1 MWLSTIGLLVTFALN
16 VLMVPL
22 AAAPPEKAARIGML
36 LGGSPDWTA
45 PTLEIF
51 RHALRE
57 LGYVEGQNIVIEY
70 RFAEGRVDRLPTL
83 AVELARLPV
92 DVIVTWGTPAAWAAK
107 HATSTLPI
115 VIAAALDPVAQGL
128 VPSLA
133 RPGGNLTG
141 VTGSLLETTA
151 KTVEVLK
158 DAVPGLTRVA
168 ILWNPDNP
176 GNKVGLREA
185 QVAAQALG
193 MQSQPLEVRDPNEF
207 ESAFAAMARERAEAL
222 LVIPEQLFLTHRT
235 RLAALAL
242 EHRLPTMYERREFV
256 EVGGLMSYGISFR
269 DNFRRAAAY
278 VDKILRGAKPGD
290 LPIEQPM
297 RFELVMNLKTAKA
310 LGLTIPP
317 SVLFRADEVIR

>member
-36 LGGSPDWTA
+36 LGGSPDWTV

-317 SVLFRADEVIR
+317 SILFQADEVIQ